1 MKIKNKGQGKHMGYI
16 EILST
21 IMSILIGT
29 LCAVYTVIIKNSTKK
44 NSIRSEKLLFE
55 LKQVNDDVNDKIR
68 ETIENNNNG
77 YDQPQNNKAR
87 KQKRKGVFINK
98 NDEKLEQLI
107 YNHHTQA
114 LSQSK
119 IQFWFS
125 LIAAVGGFIFIIV
138 MVYNASAS
146 VWYDYVFRVLPGVI
160 IEAVSVLF
168 FSQSRETRERSS
180 DFLNRLREDRQ
191 YEKGIAI
198 AESISDEKL
207 KSTLKA
213 EIALRLCGINDI
225 NIFENRSDE

>member
-1 MKIKNKGQGKHMGYI
+1 MDYF
-16 EILST
+16 EILT
-21 IMSILIGT
+21 IIITIFLGAIS
-29 LCAVYTVIIKNSTKK
+29 AVYTTVIKNTTRK
-44 NSIRSEKLLFE
+44 NSEESEKLLFE

-68 ETIENNNNG
+68 EAIETHNKGNAK
-77 YDQPQNNKAR
+77 PQNNKPQNK
-87 KQKRKGVFINK
+87 KQKSFFTNK

-146 VWYDYVFRVLPGVI
+146 VWYDYVVRVLPGVI

-198 AESISDEKL
+198 AESISDEEL

-225 NIFENRSDE
+225 NIFENRSDDSDDE

>member
-1 MKIKNKGQGKHMGYI
+1 MDYF
-16 EILST
+16 EILT
-21 IMSILIGT
+21 IIITIFLGAIS
-29 LCAVYTVIIKNSTKK
+29 AVYTTVIKNTTRK
-44 NSIRSEKLLFE
+44 NSEESEKLLFE

-68 ETIENNNNG
+68 EAISTHNKGNA
-77 YDQPQNNKAR
+77 QSQNNKSQNK
-87 KQKRKGVFINK
+87 KQKSLFTNK

-146 VWYDYVFRVLPGVI
+146 VWYDYVVRVLPGVI

-198 AESISDEKL
+198 AESISDEGL